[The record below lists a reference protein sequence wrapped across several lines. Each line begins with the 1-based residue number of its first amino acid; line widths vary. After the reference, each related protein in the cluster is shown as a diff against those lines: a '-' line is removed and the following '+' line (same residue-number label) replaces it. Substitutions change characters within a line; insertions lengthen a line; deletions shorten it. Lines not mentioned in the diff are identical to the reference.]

1 MRAPQTSRLL
11 MAAGHLDYLPKEA
24 EVCLKFLEE
33 LTKVRSHNV
42 QYRGES
48 MASFN
53 QRVFDELCKV
63 DLRPPIT

>member
-1 MRAPQTSRLL
+1 MS
-11 MAAGHLDYLPKEA
+11 
-24 EVCLKFLEE
+24 KFLEE